1 MEQVSSVAQHG
12 QLEATLDY
20 VRKGD
25 TSTVTKLDRLTR
37 SVGDLLEIVARLERR
52 KVSLRVVSMSGSQP
66 LDTGTAWAR
75 GEPV

>member
-1 MEQVSSVAQHG
+1 LPNMVSLRPPWIMSA
-12 QLEATLDY
+12 
-20 VRKGD
+20 KGD
-25 TSTVTKLDRLTR
+25 TFTVTKLDRLTR